1 MQEEIQ
7 KKADEIGKRLNCK
20 VLPIVFKDEESGE
33 DIIGFMREPNR
44 MMKLRVL
51 DKAMTSPVT
60 AASELFDAVLIK
72 EESDARFSSE
82 KSEDDKYYLGG
93 TMAVYSTV
101 QMSVNTFK
109 KK

>member
-33 DIIGFMREPNR
+33 DIIGFMREPSR
-44 MMKLRVL
+44 AMKLRAM
-51 DKAMTSPVT
+51 DKSMTSPVT
-60 AASELFDAVLIK
+60 AASELFDALFIV
-72 EESDARFSSE
+72 EESNPQFMSN
-82 KSEDDKYYLGG
+82 DDYYIGG
-93 TMAVYSTV
+93 AMAAFQTV
-101 QMSVNTFK
+101 QYSVNQFK